1 MARGVV
7 GLGLGVGLGEGEV
20 RETNA
25 SRWSSLW
32 RWADRT
38 FERKP
43 IVAHDRLKAARRARD
58 DDDLAL
64 ADVLHLVLEILQC
77 IRLPPFVELATLRL
91 HLATSLTAL
100 AFSLFSQID
109 IVPTVKTVL

>member
-43 IVAHDRLKAARRARD
+43 IVAHDRLKAARRARQ
-58 DDDLAL
+58 LYEWRRVRPMREERR
-64 ADVLHLVLEILQC
+64 ADIPIH
-77 IRLPPFVELATLRL
+77 
-91 HLATSLTAL
+91 
-100 AFSLFSQID
+100 
-109 IVPTVKTVL
+109 